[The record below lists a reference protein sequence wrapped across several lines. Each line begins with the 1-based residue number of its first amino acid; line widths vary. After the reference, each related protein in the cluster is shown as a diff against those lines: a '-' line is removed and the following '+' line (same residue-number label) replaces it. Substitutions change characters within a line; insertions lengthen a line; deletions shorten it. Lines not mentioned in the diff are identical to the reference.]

1 MCVEKRLENFFKE
14 SIFDTIRNEQP
25 ELFRKVH
32 AVCVDYS
39 AIDLGISA
47 EDREIL
53 CDEVEVRILPI
64 GMIYS
69 YNSFLAIQKFF
80 FFKIS

>member
-1 MCVEKRLENFFKE
+1 MQQETNILCLVIVKYISLQ
-14 SIFDTIRNEQP
+14 IFDTIRNEQP

-53 CDEVEVRILPI
+53 CDEVEVRILSI
-64 GMIYS
+64 GLI
-69 YNSFLAIQKFF
+69 L
-80 FFKIS
+80 